1 MTPAQEKIEKLLQ
14 QQKPFTA
21 EEAHTAGISAQMLA
35 HYCRKGKLER
45 ACRGIYT
52 PPETEITQYP
62 EIELLVRK
70 KTDFVVCL
78 ISALQIHEFTTQLAN
93 TLWLAIRQGARI
105 PSVQF
110 PIHCIRLTDAV
121 YSYGIEERELNGLK
135 FKVFS
140 AAKTVA
146 DCFKFRN
153 KIGLDVALEALK
165 EGYRK
170 KMFTPSELHNAAEI
184 CRVKNVIRPYE
195 ELILS

>member
-1 MTPAQEKIEKLLQ
+1 MSSLLSWQIPRIASFGLLLVVLTCSLQPIDLPVNDNGASDPGSVGQAEKI
-14 QQKPFTA
+14 A
-21 EEAHTAGISAQMLA
+21 E
-35 HYCRKGKLER
+35 
-45 ACRGIYT
+45 
-52 PPETEITQYP
+52 
-62 EIELLVRK
+62 
-70 KTDFVVCL
+70 
-78 ISALQIHEFTTQLAN
+78 
-93 TLWLAIRQGARI
+93 
-105 PSVQF
+105 
-110 PIHCIRLTDAV
+110 
-121 YSYGIEERELNGLK
+121 
-135 FKVFS
+135 VFS